1 MRLAKIQVF
10 DHVWPQVFDLEK
22 QRRKPDPLSSR
33 WLVELDWAGGA
44 QVAVAEG
51 VGVVCTL

>member
-1 MRLAKIQVF
+1 MAKIQVF